1 MRHRK
6 KTKKLGRTASHRKA
20 LLSNL
25 ATELFEHKRIVTT
38 LAKAKALRPFA
49 ERLITKA
56 KKGYIRERDGLLPE
70 NHKVDLVA
78 RRYVARF
85 IRRKAVVQ
93 ELFESIAPVV
103 VDRPGGYTRI
113 VKLSRRRGDG
123 ARMAVIELVDWSAPQ
138 DGQIYLRRQT
148 TVSEET
154 EFEVVGAES
163 EETAEVETEATREEG
178 EAPQKE
184 SQQATAS
191 GEPGAEAAEAA
202 VAESEATEEST
213 QQAEVAEQPQ
223 ASAPAE
229 ESATTEASPSGESDA
244 SEPSESDAKDKE
256 G

>member
-6 KTKKLGRTASHRKA
+6 KGKKLGRTASHRKA

-25 ATELFEHKRIVTT
+25 ASELFEHKRIVTT

-70 NHKVDLVA
+70 GHKVDLTA

-103 VDRPGGYTRI
+103 VERPGGYTRI

-138 DGQIYLRRQT
+138 DGQVYLRRKQVT
-148 TVSEET
+148 EE
-154 EFEVVGAES
+154 EFEVVSAGTEEGAES
-163 EETAEVETEATREEG
+163 ESIAAAETETPVETEA
-178 EAPQKE
+178 
-184 SQQATAS
+184 QQVSTETA
-191 GEPGAEAAEAA
+191 AA
-202 VAESEATEEST
+202 VA
-213 QQAEVAEQPQ
+213 
-223 ASAPAE
+223 AE
-229 ESATTEASPSGESDA
+229 ETAEEMVPQDAETEQKAAEDSEDVEKPEDSSSDQGKTA
-244 SEPSESDAKDKE
+244 
-256 G
+256 

>member
-25 ATELFEHKRIVTT
+25 AAELFEHKRIVTT

-148 TVSEET
+148 TVTEET
-154 EFEVVGAES
+154 EFEVVGAEP
-163 EETAEVETEATREEG
+163 EETAEVETEAAQQEG
-178 EAPQKE
+178 EEAPQEE
-184 SQQATAS
+184 SQQAAAS
-191 GEPGAEAAEAA
+191 ETGAEATEAA
-202 VAESEATEEST
+202 VAESGATEESMQET
-213 QQAEVAEQPQ
+213 EASEQPQ
-223 ASAPAE
+223 ASVPAE
-229 ESATTEASPSGESDA
+229 ESASAEPSPSGESEA

>member
-148 TVSEET
+148 TVTEET
-154 EFEVVGAES
+154 EFEVVGAEP
-163 EETAEVETEATREEG
+163 EETAEVEAEATREEG
-178 EAPQKE
+178 EAAQEE
-184 SQQATAS
+184 SQQAAAS
-191 GEPGAEAAEAA
+191 EPGAEAAEAA